1 MKEKQNDKKTKL
13 LAETKY
19 YDLRD
24 DITALMMNDFG
35 FSEDKYEKQ
44 IKRFEEMLK
53 DNPRKDDIVAKMRHK
68 KERFYEKFI
77 SREADAVLDML
88 RKIQIDFT
96 EGNSIYPDDQNGTQQ
111 LFMEFCE
118 RRRHMDG
125 CIAGCHA
132 LKQEIQYIIR
142 VLPVDINRFETYGK
156 RIDEQIALYKGIR
169 TADNRFIRKYK
180 KRPPK
185 GGDT

>member
-19 YDLRD
+19 FELRD
-24 DITALMMNDFG
+24 DITALIMNDFG

-132 LKQEIQYIIR
+132 LKQEIQYIAET
-142 VLPVDINRFETYGK
+142 LPVDKNKYVRFSDA
-156 RIDEQIALYKGIR
+156 IDKQISLIKGVR
-169 TADNRFIRKYK
+169 RASNSFLK
-180 KRPPK
+180 KK
-185 GGDT
+185 KKDKTD